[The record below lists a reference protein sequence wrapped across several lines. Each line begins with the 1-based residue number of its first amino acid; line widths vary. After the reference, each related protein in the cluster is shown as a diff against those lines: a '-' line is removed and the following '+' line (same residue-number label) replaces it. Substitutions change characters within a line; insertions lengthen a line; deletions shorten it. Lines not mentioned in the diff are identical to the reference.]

1 MNRLT
6 VLRVLAVLVALR
18 ACMNLA
24 KPFRPD
30 AVLIFLGE
38 SIGGTTMHVLAPLL
52 GLYMI
57 VWAAT
62 LWRASAGAFWLGF
75 PYLAFIVVNIGRFP
89 IAVGLPA
96 YASLPMY
103 AVYGLVA
110 IGVPAVALWLVASI
124 RRESR

>member
-1 MNRLT
+1 MSRLT
-6 VLRVLAVLVALR
+6 LARVLAVLIALR

-38 SIGGTTMHVLAPLL
+38 AIGGSTMHVLAPLL

-57 VWAAT
+57 VWAVTVWHTSVA
-62 LWRASAGAFWLGF
+62 AFWLGI
-75 PYLAFIVVNIGRFP
+75 PYLAFIVVNIVRFP

-96 YASLPMY
+96 YASMPMY

-110 IGVPAVALWLVASI
+110 IGVPVAALWLVASI
-124 RRESR
+124 RREGR